1 MSSYDIAI
9 VGTGGIAGEHAAQV
23 GQLGDRARVVAAVDP
38 DRGRLL
44 GFAERWAVPRL
55 YHSIDTMLACETP
68 DLIDLCTPP
77 GLHAEQAVACLA
89 KGHNVVCE
97 KPPARSL
104 AELDLIAE
112 AEFSGGGRFATISQH
127 RFGSAARRLRRLVGD
142 ARLGPPMTAVCHTLW
157 YRPDEYFAAPW
168 RGTWEAEGGGPTLG
182 HGIHQ
187 MDLMLSV
194 LGPWRQVVAVADRRA
209 RPTATEDLSCALV
222 TFANGA
228 VATVV
233 NSLLSPR
240 ETSYLRFDFAY
251 ATIEVTHLYGYGDS
265 DWTVTAAPGHEEAVR
280 AAWGQGPHGQAS
292 GHGAQ
297 LTAIL
302 DAIEAGG
309 RPPVCVADT
318 RSTLELITAIYASA
332 FTGRPVRSGEIGSD
346 SPFYRRM
353 DGPGAPWAGAD
364 SSPDDSATTA
374 SAPASASA
382 DILS

>member
-1 MSSYDIAI
+1 MPSYDIAI
-9 VGTGGIAGEHAAQV
+9 VGTGAIAGLHAAQIA
-23 GQLGDRARVVAAVDP
+23 QLRGRARLVAAVDP

-55 YHSIDTMLACETP
+55 YHSLDALLAAERP

-77 GLHAEQAVACLA
+77 GLHAEQAVACLTR
-89 KGHNVVCE
+89 GHTVLCE

-104 AELDLIAE
+104 AELDVISD
-112 AEFSGGGRFATISQH
+112 AEFSGGGRFATVSQH

-157 YRPDEYFAAPW
+157 YRPDEYFTAPW
-168 RGTWEAEGGGPTLG
+168 RGSWEAEGGGPTLG

-187 MDLMLSV
+187 MDLMLSI
-194 LGPWRQVVAVADRRA
+194 LGPWREVVAVAHRRA

-251 ATIEVTHLYGYGDS
+251 ATVEVSHLYGYGDS
-265 DWTVTAAPGHEEAVR
+265 DWDVTPAPGHEDAVR
-280 AAWGQGPHGQAS
+280 SAWGQGPHGQAS

-297 LTAIL
+297 LGAIF
-302 DAIEAGG
+302 DAIEAGD
-309 RPPVCVADT
+309 RLPVSLPDA

-332 FTGRPVRSGEIGSD
+332 FTGQPVRRGAIGPD

-353 DGPGAPWAGAD
+353 DGSGAPW
-364 SSPDDSATTA
+364 
-374 SAPASASA
+374 SAPAPRAPGSPASADSPSASA
-382 DILS
+382 DVLS